1 MSRKEQIDNLKS
13 FILRAEIRRDNFCQ
27 LMKKEKVSS
36 DNWGKYYTS
45 YSELTTKISIWNRQ
59 LDYLT
64 KGHSRLGEPISFIKV
79 SKQN

>member
-13 FILRAEIRRDNFCQ
+13 FILRAEIRRDNFYE

-36 DNWGKYYTS
+36 DNWSKYYNS

-59 LDYLT
+59 LNYLI
-64 KGHSRLGEPISFIKV
+64 KGHGRLGEPISFIKV